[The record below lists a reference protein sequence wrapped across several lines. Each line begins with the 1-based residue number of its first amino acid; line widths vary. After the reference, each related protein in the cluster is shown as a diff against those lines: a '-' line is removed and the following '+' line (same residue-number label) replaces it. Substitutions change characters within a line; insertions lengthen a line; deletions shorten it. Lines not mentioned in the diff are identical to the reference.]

1 MENTIDL
8 RKTGA
13 ENIIGK
19 FSKKHS
25 FNILYLYVRT
35 VRSSNIY
42 MTRQAETILMLSDF
56 LKNAQVVI
64 LSIVR
69 IENQRLMSC
78 ENTVFELA
86 MLVRTMA
93 KGVAGVPSMI
103 SIRMS
108 IATAMY
114 VMSIMADTSI
124 KSPLD

>member
-13 ENIIGK
+13 ENIGK

-25 FNILYLYVRT
+25 SQHIIPVRENG
-35 VRSSNIY
+35 SFIENIY
-42 MTRQAETILMLSDF
+42 MTARQAETILMLSDF
-56 LKNAQVVI
+56 LKNARDSKHCEDRESEANVM
-64 LSIVR
+64 R
-69 IENQRLMSC
+69 

-103 SIRMS
+103 SIKDMS
-108 IATAMY
+108 LATAMY
-114 VMSIMADTSI
+114 DEHNGRY
-124 KSPLD
+124 